1 MKTGT
6 KEIYSLKNY
15 IKSYFVKRKGKTMDG
30 NNGFDNNYSQTNG
43 GFDDSATQSYTQPD
57 YSQPGNTQSSG
68 FASQDYSSGAG
79 YGYTD
84 QSTGGYQ
91 NTPYYSY
98 QDTAPQG
105 NGKNVCGKLSFIFGI
120 VSMCVSCCGGGLPFA
135 IAALIL
141 GNIGKDSEL
150 NADKAAK
157 GRTFGIIGIVLNVI
171 FIIVWTVV
179 RVALTLNDY
188 NY

>member
-1 MKTGT
+1 MGT
-6 KEIYSLKNY
+6 
-15 IKSYFVKRKGKTMDG
+15 
-30 NNGFDNNYSQTNG
+30 
-43 GFDDSATQSYTQPD
+43 
-57 YSQPGNTQSSG
+57 
-68 FASQDYSSGAG
+68 
-79 YGYTD
+79 
-84 QSTGGYQ
+84 
-91 NTPYYSY
+91 
-98 QDTAPQG
+98 
-105 NGKNVCGKLSFIFGI
+105 
-120 VSMCVSCCGGGLPFA
+120 VSCCGGGLPFA

-179 RVALTLNDY
+179 RVVLTLNDY